1 MAPTI
6 GPATASA
13 AFLPPLQ
20 APLPQ
25 PAGHAAAR
33 APKAAKRP
41 GVAPR
46 SAPAHRRRGPPRAMA
61 ASMATPPP
69 PPSSSS
75 PPPASAVGSGSAS
88 SAAAA
93 LGGDLLILGAGTLG
107 SIAARLWMDG
117 GGDGGPPRSVVAETR
132 TAARHDALRAGGAV
146 PRTREQADA
155 ADAAVAGV
163 GSGSSGSDDAAASP
177 PLAPAV
183 TFSNVLF
190 CMPPSSSD
198 DYAAEARRAVACWR
212 GPSAGR
218 LVFTSTAGA
227 YAEENGGVVTEGSPT
242 TPGGGRLGLAEAVIA
257 AAGGTVLRLAGLYAL
272 GRGAHKFWVRRGIVG
287 GNPDGLVNMLHYEDA
302 AAAAVVA
309 LQCAAT
315 GVRAAAAGG
324 GAAAV
329 GSPAAAAADDAD
341 GLDVFLVSD
350 NSPVTRRELV
360 DAALAHPTFADA
372 KAPVFEADIP
382 SPLPGGVPMPAE
394 RGGLG
399 KAIDCSRTWE
409 VLGWKPRFASY
420 GAFMRGGCTDNV

>member
-1 MAPTI
+1 MAFTI
-6 GPATASA
+6 GPSTTTA

-20 APLPQ
+20 TPLPRL
-25 PAGHAAAR
+25 AGHVAAG
-33 APKAAKRP
+33 AATAVKRP

-46 SAPAHRRRGPPRAMA
+46 WATSHQRRAPPRAVTI
-61 ASMATPPP
+61 SMATPPP

-75 PPPASAVGSGSAS
+75 PPPAVAADGGSAS
-88 SAAAA
+88 SAAPA

-117 GGDGGPPRSVVAETR
+117 GRDGGPPRSVVAETR
-132 TAARHDALRAGGAV
+132 TERRHDALRAGGAV

-155 ADAAVAGV
+155 ADAAAAG
-163 GSGSSGSDDAAASP
+163 GGSDGGGGDDSTASP
-177 PLAPAV
+177 AIAPAV

-198 DYAAEARRAVACWR
+198 DYVAEACRAVACWR

-242 TPGGGRLGLAEAVIA
+242 TPGGGRLGAAEAVIA
-257 AAGGTVLRLAGLYAL
+257 TAGGTVVRLAGLYAL
-272 GRGAHKFWVRRGIVG
+272 GRGAHKFW
-287 GNPDGLVNMLHYEDA
+287 
-302 AAAAVVA
+302 
-309 LQCAAT
+309 
-315 GVRAAAAGG
+315 
-324 GAAAV
+324 
-329 GSPAAAAADDAD
+329 
-341 GLDVFLVSD
+341 
-350 NSPVTRRELV
+350 PVTRRELV
-360 DAALAHPTFADA
+360 DAALAHPTFAGA

-409 VLGWKPRFASY
+409 VLGWKPRFESY
-420 GAFMRGGCTDNV
+420 DAFMRGGCTDNV

>member
-1 MAPTI
+1 MAFTI
-6 GPATASA
+6 GPSTTTA

-20 APLPQ
+20 TPLPRL
-25 PAGHAAAR
+25 AGHVAAG
-33 APKAAKRP
+33 AATAVKRP

-46 SAPAHRRRGPPRAMA
+46 WATSHQRRAPPRAVTI
-61 ASMATPPP
+61 SMATPPP

-75 PPPASAVGSGSAS
+75 PPPAVAADGGSAS
-88 SAAAA
+88 SAAPA

-117 GGDGGPPRSVVAETR
+117 GRDGGPPRSVVAETR
-132 TAARHDALRAGGAV
+132 TERRHDALRAGGAV

-155 ADAAVAGV
+155 ADAAAAG
-163 GSGSSGSDDAAASP
+163 GGSDRGGGDDSTASP
-177 PLAPAV
+177 AIAPAA

-198 DYAAEARRAVACWR
+198 DYVAEACRAVACWR

-242 TPGGGRLGLAEAVIA
+242 TPGGGRLGAAEAVIA
-257 AAGGTVLRLAGLYAL
+257 TAGGTVVRLAGLYAL
-272 GRGAHKFWVRRGIVG
+272 GRGAHKFWVRRGSVG
-287 GNPDGLVNMLHYEDA
+287 GNPDGLVNMLHYDD
-302 AAAAVVA
+302 AAAAVVAA

-315 GVRAAAAGG
+315 GVRAAATAAGAT
-324 GAAAV
+324 AA
-329 GSPAAAAADDAD
+329 GDAD
-341 GLDVFLVSD
+341 GVDVFLVAD
-350 NSPVTRRELV
+350 NKPVTRRELV
-360 DAALAHPTFADA
+360 DAALAHPTFAGA

-409 VLGWKPRFASY
+409 VLGWKPRFESY
-420 GAFMRGGCTDNV
+420 DAFMRGGCTDNV